1 MARYELTDE
10 QYALIAPELPTNDG
24 KIGHPFDPHR
34 PIINGIFWRL
44 RTEAPWADI
53 PQRYGYPS
61 GEDRG
66 DEGYRFEPWSVPLR
80 YIGISSLRLSTPNGV
95 NAVMNV
101 SSVPQTVRRSSSGS
115 MSSTIV

>member
-1 MARYELTDE
+1 MARFDLSDFEWSVIQPL
-10 QYALIAPELPTNDG
+10 LPTKVRAVPRVD
-24 KIGHPFDPHR
+24 DR
-34 PIINGIFWRL
+34 RVLNGIFWRL

-80 YIGISSLRLSTPNGV
+80 YIVISSLRLSTPNGV